1 MRNASLFPASYS
13 KLSTYETCA
22 AKVKFRYIEKVP
34 SKKGPAAERG
44 TKFHSSIEGYLL
56 GEKTTLHREV
66 ASIKSV
72 VMRVAKLQ
80 PVIEQKMAL
89 KHDLLT
95 PVDWKSPEAHFRL
108 VIDCA
113 YTEPTK
119 AYVQEWK
126 SGKVY
131 EDHAS
136 QRRIYG
142 MGALILWPNATE
154 AEVTTYYIDQKHNEP
169 LLVKRPELTL
179 MAWQLQQ
186 RLEKMAEDKWFAPR
200 PGKYCF
206 WCDYSKKKGG
216 PCKIA

>member
-34 SKKGPAAERG
+34 SAKGPAAARG
-44 TKFHSSIEGYLL
+44 TMLHSSIEGYLL
-56 GEKTTLHREV
+56 GEKTTLHSEV
-66 ASIKSV
+66 KSIVPIIKMVKTKSPLIES
-72 VMRVAKLQ
+72 KL
-80 PVIEQKMAL
+80 AL
-89 KHDLLT
+89 KEDLVT
-95 PVDWKSPEAHFRL
+95 PVDWKSTEAFFRL

-119 AYVQEWK
+119 AFVQEWK

-136 QRRIYG
+136 QRKIYG
-142 MGALILWPNATE
+142 MGALIIWPNATE
-154 AEVTTYYIDQKHNEP
+154 AEVTTYYIDQKHHEP
-169 LLVKRPELTL
+169 LLVKRPDLTL
-179 MAWQLQQ
+179 MAWQLKQ
-186 RLEKMAEDKWFAPR
+186 RLEKMAEDKYFAPR

-206 WCDYSKKKGG
+206 WCDYSRKKGG
-216 PCKIA
+216 PCKVA